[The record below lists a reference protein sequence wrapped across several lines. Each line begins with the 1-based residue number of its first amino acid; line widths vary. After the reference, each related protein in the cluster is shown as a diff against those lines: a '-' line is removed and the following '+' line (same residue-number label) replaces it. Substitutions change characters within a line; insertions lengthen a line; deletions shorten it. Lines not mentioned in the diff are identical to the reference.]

1 MSNKP
6 QELVPKKSTPRKY
19 NEVCGIVGIFNYRD
33 QVQNERPF
41 IEWALRSMH
50 HRGPDSNGTWSNQQ
64 NYIAGFVRLSILDLS
79 ENGNQPMISACGR
92 YALSFNGE
100 IYNTGEY
107 RKRLQNEGVTF
118 RSTTDTE
125 VLLYALINWGE
136 EYVLENFDG
145 LFAFAFYNAV
155 TNTLILAR
163 DRSGIKPLYIGH
175 SSHGIVYSSQ
185 YDHVINHPTIKA
197 NALHAG
203 AIGAYLSLGYVPEN
217 SGVVTS
223 TCMVP
228 HGYFFRI
235 NNAGFTRHRFF
246 NYALNQKGKAVKS
259 LEQILE
265 ENVKAQLVSDVPVG
279 TFMSG
284 GVDSPLVSY
293 FANKHTPIQS
303 FTIGVDDKKM
313 DESSAAAEYAN
324 IFQTKHLCQHIT
336 EKDLLE
342 TIADNTKAFSE
353 PFADFSSIPTL
364 LLSKFARQKV
374 TVALSGDGGDELFW
388 GYPRNKRMLREGM
401 VFRHSKLLRVLNFG
415 KEKVTGAKRVVRKR
429 HLEVTDF
436 PAYYYRSL
444 FITGAEQWLPEM
456 FDDEIEEAF
465 FFKNVYNEDG
475 VLDVNEHNIMNVLR
489 KLEFDIHLQRILIK
503 VDRASMYHS
512 LEVRVPLLCNEMIDY
527 SSTVDY
533 TSCMK
538 NGQGKFNLKE
548 LLIDKSN
555 EKLVLQPKKGFVI
568 PIGDWLKKEL
578 KKDVEE
584 KIMNMPSELSPLFKR
599 KELEKILHEHN
610 HSKQDLGWLIWSL
623 YSLVNWHQHHRNAF

>member
-1 MSNKP
+1 M
-6 QELVPKKSTPRKY
+6 
-19 NEVCGIVGIFNYRD
+19 CGIVGIFNYRD
-33 QVQNERPF
+33 HVQSERPF
-41 IEWALRSMH
+41 VEWALQSMH
-50 HRGPDSNGTWSNQQ
+50 HRGPDSNGIWTNQK

-79 ENGNQPMISACGR
+79 ENGNQPMISSCGK

-100 IYNTGEY
+100 MYNTGEY
-107 RKRLQNEGVTF
+107 RKRLQKEDVTF

-125 VLLYALINWGE
+125 VLLYALIHWGE

-145 LFAFAFYNAV
+145 LFAFAFYNSV
-155 TNTLILAR
+155 TNSLILAR

-175 SSHGIVYSSQ
+175 SSQGIVYSSQ
-185 YDHVINHPTIKA
+185 YDHIINHKYIKS
-197 NALHAG
+197 NALHTG
-203 AIGAYLSLGYVPEN
+203 AVGAYLSLGYVPEN
-217 SGVVTS
+217 SGVITS
-223 TCMVP
+223 TFMLP
-228 HGYFFRI
+228 HGYFLRI

-246 NYALNQKGKAVKS
+246 NYSLNQKGKAVKS

-293 FANKHTPIQS
+293 FANKHTNIQS
-303 FTIGVDDKKM
+303 FTIGVDDEKM
-313 DESSAAAEYAN
+313 DESRAAADYAG
-324 IFQTKHLCQHIT
+324 IFHTQHFCHHIT

-388 GYPRNKRMLREGM
+388 GYPRNQRMLREGM
-401 VFRHSKLLRVLNFG
+401 VFKQNKLLRVLNFG
-415 KEKVTGAKRVVRKR
+415 KEKVTGAKRVIRKR

-465 FFKNVYNEDG
+465 FLKKLYSEDG
-475 VLDVNEHNIMNVLR
+475 ALDVTEQSIMHVLR

-512 LEVRVPLLCNEMIDY
+512 LEVRVPILSNEMIDY
-527 SSTVDY
+527 SSTVNY
-533 TSCMK
+533 ENCIK
-538 NGQGKFNLKE
+538 NGQGKYNLKE
-548 LLIDKSN
+548 LLIKKSN

-568 PIGDWLKKEL
+568 PIGNWLRKEL
-578 KKDVEE
+578 KKDVED
-584 KIMNMPSELSPLFKR
+584 KIMNMPGELSPLFKR
-599 KELEKILHEHN
+599 KELEKILSEHN
-610 HSKQDLGWLIWSL
+610 QSKQDLGWLIWSL
-623 YSLVNWHQHHRNAF
+623 YSLVNWHQQHRNAM

>member
-1 MSNKP
+1 M
-6 QELVPKKSTPRKY
+6 
-19 NEVCGIVGIFNYRD
+19 
-33 QVQNERPF
+33 
-41 IEWALRSMH
+41 
-50 HRGPDSNGTWSNQQ
+50 
-64 NYIAGFVRLSILDLS
+64 SILDLS
-79 ENGNQPMISACGR
+79 ENGNQPMVSSCGK
-92 YALSFNGE
+92 YVLSFNGE

-107 RKRLQNEGVTF
+107 RRRLQREGVTF

-125 VLLYALINWGE
+125 VLLYALIHWGE

-145 LFAFAFYNAV
+145 LFAFSFYNTV
-155 TNTLILAR
+155 TNSLILAR

-175 SSHGIVYSSQ
+175 SSQGIVYSSQ
-185 YDHVINHPTIKA
+185 YDHIINHKYLKR

-203 AIGAYLSLGYVPEN
+203 AVGAYLSLGYVPEN

-223 TCMVP
+223 TFMLP
-228 HGYFFRI
+228 HGYFLRI

-246 NYALNQKGKAVKS
+246 NYALSQKGKAVKS

-265 ENVKAQLVSDVPVG
+265 ENVKTQLVSDVPVG

-293 FANKHTPIQS
+293 FANKHTNIQS
-303 FTIGVDDKKM
+303 FTIGVDDAKM

-324 IFQTKHLCQHIT
+324 LFHTKHFCQHIT

-364 LLSKFARQKV
+364 VLSKFARQKV

-388 GYPRNKRMLREGM
+388 GYPRNERMLREGM
-401 VFRHSKLLRVLNFG
+401 AFRHNKLVRVLSFG
-415 KEKVTGAKRVVRKR
+415 KEKVTHGKRIIRKR
-429 HLEVTDF
+429 HLQVPDF

-444 FITGAEQWLPEM
+444 FISGAEQWLPEM

-465 FFKNVYNEDG
+465 FLKKLYSEDTA
-475 VLDVNEHNIMNVLR
+475 LDVTERSIMNVLR

-512 LEVRVPLLCNEMIDY
+512 LEVRVPILSNEMIDY
-527 SSTVDY
+527 SSTVDFE
-533 TSCMK
+533 SCIK
-538 NGQGKFNLKE
+538 NGQGKYNLKE
-548 LLIDKSN
+548 LLIKKSN

-568 PIGDWLKKEL
+568 PIGRWLRNEL
-578 KKDVEE
+578 KKDVQD
-584 KIMNMPSELSPLFKR
+584 KIMNMPAELTPLFKR
-599 KELEKILHEHN
+599 KELEKILNEHMQ
-610 HSKQDLGWLIWSL
+610 SKQDLGWLIWAL
-623 YSLVNWHQHHRNAF
+623 YSLVNWHHQHRNAM